1 MSSPII
7 KQKVFNAISNAV
19 FFFFTFL
26 AYGNKRN
33 EYILVPKKNP
43 LATKPKGR
51 QLAAEGKKK

>member
-1 MSSPII
+1 MPSLTLY
-7 KQKVFNAISNAV
+7 